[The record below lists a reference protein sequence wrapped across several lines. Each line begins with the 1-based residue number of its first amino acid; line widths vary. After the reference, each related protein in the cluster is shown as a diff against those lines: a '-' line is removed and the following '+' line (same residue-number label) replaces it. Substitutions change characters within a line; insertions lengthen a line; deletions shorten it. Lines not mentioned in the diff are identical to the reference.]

1 MLATTR
7 ILLADVNAIDLLP
20 VYLPRADIQNEA
32 PFVYFDARTYVQ
44 EKGGAVYAGFYQ
56 RSSPTDT
63 TLTAATERFG
73 AIRPL
78 VTETRRTPYTTPT
91 TALDV
96 NWFRRNLFYE
106 DKKFQVLGAG
116 IDGIYGGRI
125 AQDFSGV
132 NYNDRAAAFLT
143 FPSGRP
149 YAINNTF
156 HGSVAPAKIYDR
168 LLVPKLDGSARN
180 ALYDLALGSF
190 DNAANCLEGS
200 TFANSLSVPGK

>member
-1 MLATTR
+1 MAAPTQLICYLSICRVPTFKTK
-7 ILLADVNAIDLLP
+7 LLSCTSMRGRMSRKKVGRFMR
-20 VYLPRADIQNEA
+20 V
-32 PFVYFDARTYVQ
+32 
-44 EKGGAVYAGFYQ
+44 FYQ

-125 AQDFSGV
+125 A
-132 NYNDRAAAFLT
+132 
-143 FPSGRP
+143 
-149 YAINNTF
+149 
-156 HGSVAPAKIYDR
+156 KISQGLITTIVQR
-168 LLVPKLDGSARN
+168 L
-180 ALYDLALGSF
+180 F
-190 DNAANCLEGS
+190 
-200 TFANSLSVPGK
+200 